1 MTQIMNIESLKVV
14 IIRLINYDV
23 CDQKSNLLC
32 DQNRLM
38 FYDAVTSQVQFIV
51 FNSMKLLN
59 CTTKNYTIQFTRLN
73 NLHKHNKQK

>member
-38 FYDAVTSQVQFIV
+38 FYDALFS
-51 FNSMKLLN
+51 NDN
-59 CTTKNYTIQFTRLN
+59 
-73 NLHKHNKQK
+73 